1 MVKRLKWKSLQSHIS
16 HFCDSQGTSCAQVGG
31 ARRTTRRIGRLDW
44 AGTGKLGHA
53 ALLGTMQS

>member
-1 MVKRLKWKSLQSHIS
+1 MEISAKSQGLS
-16 HFCDSQGTSCAQVGG
+16 HFVTRR
-31 ARRTTRRIGRLDW
+31 ARVAPKREALGVTTRRIGRLDW